1 MSAHD
6 EAPEA
11 PRPSDYESLRSHLRF
26 FTRLIV
32 LLLAACLLVSAS
44 LNLYLASANADLKK
58 AMVNH
63 RQLNDNMRKYNL
75 FLSRLVGDLK
85 VLGKRNGDVLDLLKK
100 HGLSSGPAPVPTEPS
115 GLQ

>member
-1 MSAHD
+1 MPVHA
-6 EAPEA
+6 EAPDD
-11 PRPSDYESLRSHLRF
+11 PRPPDYASLMGHLKF
-26 FTRLIV
+26 FTRLLLL
-32 LLLAACLLVSAS
+32 LLLACLLISAS

-85 VLGKRNGDVLDLLKK
+85 VLGKRNGDVLNLLKK
-100 HGLSSGPAPVPTEPS
+100 HGLSSGPAPVPTEPP